1 MNPFVVHLL
10 IFILFPLFS
19 SNILFNSILKMQS
32 PSNYLKDTILSSI
45 IVSYQSIENTIKA
58 LVRVFCKLVDILLK
72 SCKCLYPLN
81 RSTNIDNDIV
91 QFPNTSS
98 ASLKLCLCFIIPK
111 KVLLLLCK
119 RCTIIIQLSTNYNT
133 LGNKIQNVANI
144 ANPPLS
150 RIKKILPS
158 KCIYY
163 CIIIYCIVRGKLS

>member
-1 MNPFVVHLL
+1 
-10 IFILFPLFS
+10 
-19 SNILFNSILKMQS
+19 MQC

-58 LVRVFCKLVDILLK
+58 LVRVFCKLVNILLK
-72 SCKCLYPLN
+72 SYKCLYPLN
-81 RSTNIDNDIV
+81 RSINIDNDIV

-98 ASLKLCLCFIIPK
+98 TSLKLCLRFIIPK
-111 KVLLLLCK
+111 KVLLLLYK

-133 LGNKIQNVANI
+133 LGNKIQNIANI

-158 KCIYY
+158 KYIYY
-163 CIIIYCIVRGKLS
+163 YIIVYCIVGGKLS